1 MFNPKTLYALN
12 KKDPDAI
19 VYANADGQLCRLTRA
34 DFDNPEEFDRWK
46 EWSDQDLHT
55 EDNRDQVFF
64 HHTRSMNE
72 VEDMITPDPEA
83 LLVERIEKRDQEQ
96 YVADTLARIK
106 HLLTEKQYR
115 RMWMWGVE
123 KKTTREIA
131 RLEETTHQGISKSL
145 VAVQKKIKKIFEE
158 GQK

>member
-1 MFNPKTLYALN
+1 
-12 KKDPDAI
+12 
-19 VYANADGQLCRLTRA
+19 
-34 DFDNPEEFDRWK
+34 
-46 EWSDQDLHT
+46 
-55 EDNRDQVFF
+55 
-64 HHTRSMNE
+64 
-72 VEDMITPDPEA
+72 MITPDPEA

>member
-19 VYANADGQLCRLTRA
+19 VYTNADGQICRLTCG
-34 DFDNPEEFDRWK
+34 DFDSPEEFDRWK

-83 LLVERIEKRDQEQ
+83 MLVERIEKRDQEQ
-96 YVADTLARIK
+96 YVADTLACIK

-131 RLEETTHQGISKSL
+131 RREGTSHQGISKSL
-145 VAVQKKIKKIFEE
+145 VSVQKKIKKYFEK
-158 GQK
+158 GQ

>member
-1 MFNPKTLYALN
+1 MFNSKTLYALN

-19 VYANADGQLCRLTRA
+19 VYINADGQLCRLTRA
-34 DFDNPEEFDRWK
+34 DFDTPEEFDRWK
-46 EWSDQDLHT
+46 EWSDQDLHN
-55 EDNRDQVFF
+55 EDNRDQVYQ

-72 VEDMITPDPEA
+72 VVDMVALDPEM
-83 LLVERIEKRDQEQ
+83 LMIQRIGKREQEQ
-96 YVADTLARIK
+96 YVAHALACIK

-131 RLEETTHQGISKSL
+131 RWEGTSHQGISKSL
-145 VAVQKKIKKIFEE
+145 VAVQKKIKKYFEK
-158 GQK
+158 GQ